1 MSLDK
6 ENYWEFVRRGQNGQV
21 TQRESL
27 RDLEYSWKM
36 RLQEN
41 TMEIGWQ
48 QNIVRRI
55 YGTGRHV
62 SAVHLQNAQ
71 APGSL
76 LAGLRSNDKEI
87 WKAAYEE
94 EYTGLSELDVC
105 IHHHH

>member
-1 MSLDK
+1 MNLDK

-48 QNIVRRI
+48 QNIARRI
-55 YGTGRHV
+55 YGTGPV
-62 SAVHLQNAQ
+62 SYTHLTLPTN
-71 APGSL
+71 
-76 LAGLRSNDKEI
+76 LR
-87 WKAAYEE
+87 
-94 EYTGLSELDVC
+94 V
-105 IHHHH
+105 